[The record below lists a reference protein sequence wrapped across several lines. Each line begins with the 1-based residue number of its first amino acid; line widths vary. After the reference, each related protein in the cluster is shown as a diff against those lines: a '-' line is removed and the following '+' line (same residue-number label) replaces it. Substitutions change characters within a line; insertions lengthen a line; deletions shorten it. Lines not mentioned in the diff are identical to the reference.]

1 MLLIL
6 TYAIGI
12 YALLVLFLFFFQRS
26 YLYFPSREKID
37 ISYFIDSG
45 LKEIELTTSDGL
57 ILKST
62 ACLFVSKK
70 KATSLQPFLNLLS

>member
-1 MLLIL
+1 MTKMLLIL

-12 YALLVLFLFFFQRS
+12 YTLLVLFLFFFQRS

-57 ILKST
+57 VLKSW
-62 ACLFVSKK
+62 FKKPSK
-70 KATSLQPFLNLLS
+70 QD